1 MNFITTNVNF
11 RNVNFEIDSGC
22 CTPLRATYS
31 SLVSFLWGDDPVDQ
45 WNITM
50 ADGQL
55 CKTWSLC
62 ICGDLHNLLV
72 VLIGEVR
79 KSVSNLHVCSKPCRL
94 L

>member
-31 SLVSFLWGDDPVDQ
+31 SLVSFLCGDDPVDQ

-50 ADGQL
+50 ADGN
-55 CKTWSLC
+55 CVRRGVSAFVVTCIIYWSSL
-62 ICGDLHNLLV
+62 
-72 VLIGEVR
+72 
-79 KSVSNLHVCSKPCRL
+79 
-94 L
+94 